1 MVVVVQL
8 AGWVVRVEL
17 ASSVVTLVEL
27 VFGSVLVVAVEL
39 TGSLVVVELELA
51 GSVVVVVTSLEF
63 APLCA
68 AWAHAG
74 PNRRR

>member
-1 MVVVVQL
+1 MLVVVQL

-39 TGSLVVVELELA
+39 TGSLVVVELEMA
-51 GSVVVVVTSLEF
+51 GSVVVVTSLEF

-74 PNRRR
+74 RNRRR

>member
-1 MVVVVQL
+1 VLVVVQL

-39 TGSLVVVELELA
+39 TGSLVVVELEMA
-51 GSVVVVVTSLEF
+51 GSVVVVTSLEF